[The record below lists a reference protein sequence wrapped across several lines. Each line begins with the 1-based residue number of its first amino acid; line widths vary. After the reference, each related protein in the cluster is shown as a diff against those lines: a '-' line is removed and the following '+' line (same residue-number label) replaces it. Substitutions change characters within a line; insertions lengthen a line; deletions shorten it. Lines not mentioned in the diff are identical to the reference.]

1 MRRRTLV
8 LLSVAVGLGLA
19 GLAGFAGFAVADDM
33 AGMNMAPPS
42 PPATQPATQPSAAV
56 DLRNTVCP
64 VSGDKVGDSNI
75 VEVYDGKVY
84 HLCCPDCHKDFEKD
98 PAKYAKAVAA
108 DPAKFGVK

>member
-1 MRRRTLV
+1 MYRKRLMF
-8 LLSVAVGLGLA
+8 LSLAAALGV
-19 GLAGFAGFAVADDM
+19 AGFALAGDM
-33 AGMNMAPPS
+33 AGMNMAPSCPPS
-42 PPATQPATQPSAAV
+42 TQPSTQPSSAV

-64 VSGDKVGDSNI
+64 VSGDKVGDSNL
-75 VEVYDGKVY
+75 VEIYEGKVY